1 MPSQDEIRQ
10 TVTNRILE
18 SLQNGNLLPWRRPWS
33 SDPNCGSPR
42 NALTSRP
49 YSGINVLLLMLASM
63 ENDSHSRWWGTFRQI
78 KEKGGY
84 VLRGQK
90 ASQIILFKPITKTV
104 TTDDG
109 EETEKTFPLMR
120 TFSVFNAQHTVGLE
134 HLWPGQGSID
144 ATEVEQRFQRAEEV
158 IEATGADI
166 RYGGNEAF
174 YNRLGDQIQMPHRH
188 QFPVPEFYETAFHEL
203 THWTEHES
211 RLNWDRSA
219 EGYAMGELVAE
230 IGGCFMV
237 SELALPTA
245 NELENNISYMA
256 NWLKAMQNDPK
267 FIFKAAAQANKAV
280 DFLLA
285 FSRKSAETLEPVLA
299 E

>member
-1 MPSQDEIRQ
+1 MPSQNDIRQ
-10 TVTNRILE
+10 TVTNRILDA
-18 SLQNGNLLPWRRPWS
+18 LQDGDLPPWRRPWS

-42 NALTSRP
+42 NALTQRP
-49 YSGINVLLLMLASM
+49 YRGINVLLLGLAAM
-63 ENDSHSRWWGTFRQI
+63 ENEYHSRFWGTYRQI
-78 KEKGGY
+78 KEKGGF
-84 VLRGQK
+84 VRRGQK
-90 ASQIILFKPITKTV
+90 ASQIILFKPISRTV
-104 TTDDG
+104 TKDDG

-120 TFSVFNAQHTVGLE
+120 TFSVFNVQQTVGLE
-134 HLWPGQGSID
+134 HLWPGQGSLD
-144 ATEVEQRFQRAEEV
+144 SNEVEERFDRAERV

-174 YNRLGDQIQMPHRH
+174 YNRLGDHIQMPHRH
-188 QFPVPEFYETAFHEL
+188 QFSVPEFYETLCHEL
-203 THWTEHES
+203 VHWTEHKN
-211 RLNWDRSA
+211 RLNWDRKD
-219 EGYAMGELVAE
+219 EGYAMGELIAE

-267 FIFKAAAQANKAV
+267 FIFKAAAQANRAV
-280 DFLLA
+280 DYLLS
-285 FSRKSAETLEPVLA
+285 FSRKPAETLEPVLS